1 MILYNNMQHIKNTDE
16 AVMNFKKILMNCTN
30 NIKYAE
36 QIIISEGLKMN
47 AKDFMN
53 AIIAR
58 NRWIVKELE
67 LRTSRE
73 LAQTVK
79 REISE
84 NDESISFQNVIDMM
98 ALMDDNERLE
108 LEDLA
113 SEIIEQQKYK
123 ITAPFVS
130 YSASEKK
137 PF

>member
-1 MILYNNMQHIKNTDE
+1 MNTIKNTDE

-67 LRTSRE
+67 LRTSKE

-79 REISE
+79 KEISE

-98 ALMDDNERLE
+98 ALMNDNERLE
-108 LEDLA
+108 LEDYA

-123 ITAPFVS
+123 ITTPFVS
-130 YSASEKK
+130 YSNSEKN

>member
-1 MILYNNMQHIKNTDE
+1 MNTIKNTDE

-79 REISE
+79 KEISE

-113 SEIIEQQKYK
+113 SEIIENQKYK

-130 YSASEKK
+130 YGANEKK